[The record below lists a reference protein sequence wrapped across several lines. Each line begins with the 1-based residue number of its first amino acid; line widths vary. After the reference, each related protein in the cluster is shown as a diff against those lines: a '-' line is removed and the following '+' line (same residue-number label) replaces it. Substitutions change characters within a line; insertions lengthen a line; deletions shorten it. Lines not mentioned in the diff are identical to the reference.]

1 MSAESAAALQEG
13 LALAHWTI
21 TDLWVASVGMGGS
34 FARSDVEHITDG
46 TRDATRPNT
55 ASSPPPSTTT
65 SPTKDSTTP
74 STTGTTSDQTP
85 TPPDPPAGRRRAI
98 TRILTRP
105 LPAHHAVP
113 APGEKRF
120 RLPAR

>member
-34 FARSDVEHITDG
+34 FARSDVAHITDG

-55 ASSPPPSTTT
+55 TSSPPPSTTT

-85 TPPDPPAGRRRAI
+85 TPLRPPAGRRSA
-98 TRILTRP
+98 TTGVLTRP
-105 LPAHHAVP
+105 LPARPCRVSP
-113 APGEKRF
+113 W
-120 RLPAR
+120 L